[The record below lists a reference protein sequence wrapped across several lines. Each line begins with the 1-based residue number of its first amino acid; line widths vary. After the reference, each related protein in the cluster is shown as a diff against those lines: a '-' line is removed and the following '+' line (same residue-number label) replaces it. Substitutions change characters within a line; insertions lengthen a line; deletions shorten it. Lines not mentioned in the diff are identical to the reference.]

1 MFSFRIKNLALALLA
16 IFLIAAAPAC
26 KAKYGCPAGDASAM
40 ESKKKKKH
48 RARAYAQGKHARLK
62 ISWRN
67 NFANYLAFF
76 PLRFGRVF

>member
-40 ESKKKKKH
+40 ESKKKKNH
-48 RARAYAQGKHARLK
+48 RTTSLFDKDFEKRKGIR
-62 ISWRN
+62 SR
-67 NFANYLAFF
+67 
-76 PLRFGRVF
+76 